1 MSDSLQ
7 PHGLKH
13 ARLLCP
19 PLSPRVCSD
28 LCPLNQWC
36 YLTISSSVASFS
48 FWLQS
53 FPVSGLSNEPALHFR
68 LPKYWRY
75 SNSPFNEC
83 SGLNSFRIDGCDLLA
98 VQETLR
104 SPLQQHNSKTSTL
117 WCSAF
122 FMVQLSY
129 PYMTTGKTIALTLH
143 AFVGKVMSLLLN
155 TLSRFVIAFLSRS
168 KHPSVSWLQWPSTV
182 IWEPERIKSATV
194 AIVSLSVCH
203 EVIGSDAMILVFWML
218 NFKPAFSL
226 SSFTLYSE
234 WKWSRSVMSDSLRP
248 RGL

>member
-36 YLTISSSVASFS
+36 YLTISFSVASFS

-83 SGLNSFRIDGCDLLA
+83 PGLNSFRIDGCDLLA

-122 FMVQLSY
+122 FMVQLSC
-129 PYMTTGKTIALTLH
+129 PYMTTRKAIALTTWSS
-143 AFVGKVMSLLLN
+143 VSKVRCLLFN
-155 TLSRFVIAFLSRS
+155 MLSRFVIAFPSRS
-168 KHPSVSWLQWPSTV
+168 
-182 IWEPERIKSATV
+182 
-194 AIVSLSVCH
+194 
-203 EVIGSDAMILVFWML
+203 
-218 NFKPAFSL
+218 
-226 SSFTLYSE
+226 
-234 WKWSRSVMSDSLRP
+234 
-248 RGL
+248 